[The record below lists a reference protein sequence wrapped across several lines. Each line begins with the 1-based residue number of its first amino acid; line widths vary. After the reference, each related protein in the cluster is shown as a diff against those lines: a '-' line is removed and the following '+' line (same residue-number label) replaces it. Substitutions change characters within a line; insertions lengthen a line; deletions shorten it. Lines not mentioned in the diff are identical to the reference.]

1 MPSRFSIRSL
11 LILLALGWLLAGP
24 LPDAWAQVPAGQA
37 APDACVADARC
48 KELADRG
55 QAEYQA
61 QQYEAALASL
71 REAYAI
77 QPVSWLLFNIGRS
90 HQKLGRTGEALAA
103 YRTFLAQSQ
112 AADEAWQREKARVY
126 VEQIDRERA
135 AQATSVIPASPRLP
149 EKKPIYKK
157 WWFWTI
163 VGGVTAGVVTGLAVG
178 LTLPQTPPAPPGA
191 LVFERTF

>member
-1 MPSRFSIRSL
+1 MPSRSSIRYL
-11 LILLALGWLLAGP
+11 LILLSLGLLLAGL
-24 LPDAWAQVPAGQA
+24 LPDAWAQAPAGQV
-37 APDACVADARC
+37 APDACVADAQC

-61 QQYEAALASL
+61 QQYEVALVSL

-77 QPVSWLLFNIGRS
+77 QPVSWLLFNIGRIY
-90 HQKLGRTGEALAA
+90 QKLGRADEALAA

-112 AADEAWQREKARVY
+112 AVDEGWQREKARIY

-135 AQATSVIPASPRLP
+135 AQAIAVIPATPPLLAQ
-149 EKKPIYKK
+149 KPIYQK
-157 WWFWTI
+157 WWFWI
-163 VGGVTAGVVTGLAVG
+163 IIGGVTAGVVTGLAVG